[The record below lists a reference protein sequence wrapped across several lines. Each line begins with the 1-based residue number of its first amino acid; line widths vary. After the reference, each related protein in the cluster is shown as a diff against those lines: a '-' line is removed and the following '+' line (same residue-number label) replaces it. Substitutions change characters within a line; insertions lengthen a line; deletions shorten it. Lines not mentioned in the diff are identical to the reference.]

1 MMVPQQGRRTPRRVS
16 GPGRRALERFFKRLH
31 AYERNIKEGRDVVG
45 VFASIYRCLCL
56 SENGA
61 ISVDQGRKL
70 ARMYSEILF
79 KPLDVKA
86 RAGTSARNFAL
97 RSGTSIP
104 SASAPALVRP
114 RR

>member
-1 MMVPQQGRRTPRRVS
+1 MRVPRQGRRTPRRVS
-16 GPGRRALERFFKRLH
+16 RPGRKALEGFFKRLH
-31 AYERNIKEGRDVVG
+31 AYERNVTNGRDVIG
-45 VFASIYRCLCL
+45 VLASIYSCLCL

-70 ARMYSEILF
+70 AKMYSEVLF

-86 RAGTSARNFAL
+86 PPRTSATRIAS
-97 RSGTSIP
+97 RSGINIP
-104 SASAPALVRP
+104 TASAPARVRS

>member
-1 MMVPQQGRRTPRRVS
+1 MMVPRQGRRTPRRVS
-16 GPGRRALERFFKRLH
+16 GPGRRALEGFFKRLH
-31 AYERNIKEGRDVVG
+31 AYERNIKNGRDVVG

-56 SENGA
+56 SEIGA

-70 ARMYSEILF
+70 AKMYSEILF

-97 RSGTSIP
+97 RSGIGIT
-104 SASAPALVRP
+104 SASAPALVRS